1 MSQSKYDELFK
12 NLNYIADEIKETNS
26 NPKDNYFIKAYYKE
40 TGYIFDDSE
49 IMNTVINE
57 EMNTF
62 ANLKLSGKPKAI
74 KITNNIE

>member
-1 MSQSKYDELFK
+1 MPNRKLKTVLKKDFEAIIICSIAPLSKSSLY
-12 NLNYIADEIKETNS
+12 
-26 NPKDNYFIKAYYKE
+26 
-40 TGYIFDDSE
+40 DDSE

>member
-1 MSQSKYDELFK
+1 
-12 NLNYIADEIKETNS
+12 
-26 NPKDNYFIKAYYKE
+26 
-40 TGYIFDDSE
+40 
-49 IMNTVINE
+49 MNTVINE

>member
-1 MSQSKYDELFK
+1 MRISLMSQSKYDELFK

-49 IMNTVINE
+49 RQDNWGIFWSDT
-57 EMNTF
+57 
-62 ANLKLSGKPKAI
+62 APHYWA
-74 KITNNIE
+74 